1 MVVMLMVAMVM
12 VVMVAMETLCS
23 DLLFRCGLIRGQTM
37 SQTDY
42 AKLGERVR
50 RVHTDDDGDAYRN
63 HRQHQHKH
71 PFCVTTCQYS

>member
-1 MVVMLMVAMVM
+1 
-12 VVMVAMETLCS
+12 
-23 DLLFRCGLIRGQTM
+23 M